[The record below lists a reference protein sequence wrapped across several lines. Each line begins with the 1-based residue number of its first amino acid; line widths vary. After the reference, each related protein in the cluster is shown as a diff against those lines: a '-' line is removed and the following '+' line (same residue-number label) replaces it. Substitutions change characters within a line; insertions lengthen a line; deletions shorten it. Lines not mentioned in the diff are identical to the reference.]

1 MLQHTHVTLVSTEG
15 AEGIW
20 NLSIHAQVGRVG
32 IALSAESHFISFLM
46 RLTLSFRVRIC
57 QARKALF

>member
-1 MLQHTHVTLVSTEG
+1 MTQHTHVTLVSAEG

-32 IALSAESHFISFLM
+32 IALSAESHFISFLL
-46 RLTLSFRVRIC
+46 RLSLSCWADIC
-57 QARKALF
+57 QARNGLF